1 MILHSKR
8 HFGDVI
14 KAKDLEMGRA
24 WGVLRGFYVV
34 KMVLTRCRKSEPG
47 EVTTKVSIL
56 VKE

>member
-1 MILHSKR
+1 M
-8 HFGDVI
+8 I

-47 EVTTKVSIL
+47 EVTTKVWVL